1 MEVKKQL
8 NKVGII
14 TIIVVV
20 CIPLA
25 IVATLVTSSFWAW
38 FETTFK
44 IESYGHSGPAEWCYL
59 ASYVILITICISV
72 WSVSK
77 RRIVNNK

>member
-1 MEVKKQL
+1 M
-8 NKVGII
+8 NKVVMII
-14 TIIVVV
+14 IIAVV
-20 CIPLA
+20 CIPAA
-25 IVATLVTSSFWAW
+25 IAATLITSSFWAW

-59 ASYVILITICISV
+59 ASYVILITICILV

-77 RRIVNNK
+77 RRIVKNK